1 MSKILIDASKVTKTI
16 AEQLIKICPFQA
28 FDYND
33 PVLSINANCRICKQ
47 CIKKGPLGVCTLE
60 TEIQKQIDKSEWKGI
75 AVFIEQRDQ
84 KIHNVSIELIGK
96 AIELA
101 KVVDHPVYAVM
112 IGYENQSMID
122 ELLSYGID
130 YVISYDHPLL
140 SDFNVERYANA
151 LSDFIDYYKPSTVLY
166 GGTTLGRSLAPKLA
180 ARYHTGLTADCTV
193 LDIKKNT
200 DLIQIRPAYG
210 GNILAS
216 IITPNHRPQ
225 MATVRYKIFPM
236 PGKGKITG
244 QVIQRVMSLIALES
258 TIEIL
263 EKKIK
268 DTQIDISEASIIIA
282 CGRPFKTKESLKPV
296 YELAKLLKGSV
307 AVTRP
312 LIEAGLVDPRLQIGL
327 SGRTVAPKLI
337 INLGIS
343 GSVQYMA
350 GMTAAERI
358 ITVNSDASAPIFQ
371 ISHVGII
378 GDVFRI
384 LPLLIEKLQKGL
396 NIEEVL

>member
-1 MSKILIDASKVTKTI
+1 MSKIIIDASKVTSEI

-28 FDYND
+28 FDYTNSI
-33 PVLSINANCRICKQ
+33 LSINANCRICKQ

-60 TEIQKQIDKSEWKGI
+60 TEEIKLINKSEWKGI
-75 AVFIEQRDQ
+75 AVFIEHRGH

-112 IGYENQSMID
+112 IGHDNHKMIE

-130 YVISYDHPLL
+130 YVISYDHSLL

-151 LSDFIDYYKPSTVLY
+151 LSDFIDHFKPSTVLY

-236 PGKGKITG
+236 PEKTTIKGVVIKRDMEKI
-244 QVIQRVMSLIALES
+244 SLAS

-263 EKKIK
+263 NQKIK
-268 DTQIDISEASIIIA
+268 ETQIDISEASIIIA

-350 GMTAAERI
+350 GMTGAERI

-378 GDVFRI
+378 GDVFKI
-384 LPLLIEKLQKGL
+384 LPLLIEKIQKGQNL
-396 NIEEVL
+396 AEAL